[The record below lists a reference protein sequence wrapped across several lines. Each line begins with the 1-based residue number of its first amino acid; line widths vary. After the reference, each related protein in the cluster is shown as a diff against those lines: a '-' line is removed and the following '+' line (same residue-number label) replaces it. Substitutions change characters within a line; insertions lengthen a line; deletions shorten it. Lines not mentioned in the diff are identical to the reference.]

1 MDNDFEF
8 LINSLNISSKYPSKI
23 YIDSKSDLW
32 LKCQQIITNLK
43 TDSDAI
49 ETLQEYYIY
58 NYRCYLTAMLKEYWF
73 DFNKNSSK
81 YEENVQCQHR
91 LIFHKFNQL
100 NDCISNW
107 LYRPLLDL
115 LFDSND
121 EQIRKLYEILYTAL
135 IADMPLLFSS
145 FLFNTFAF
153 SFEVLDHIVGKKQQN
168 ESNSSKQSSFNK
180 CKICRFKRTGND
192 NIDNECYCTSISKG
206 FIPFLNILR
215 KLGIFYQLC
224 DDIIKSVLFKMIERQ
239 IWNLCKDKNFD
250 ISCLSIT
257 CSWLENSIIDWIKII
272 YIIRSNENIT
282 DMFIALE
289 QYNQNIE
296 KTTTSEEDVPMY
308 NDNGG
313 ELNNLFLKNTSLVLF
328 DQIESLNLNNIRS
341 FLTNTYIFNRMKQ
354 LFDIIID
361 FPYSE
366 PAICDL
372 HECIQLEPFYRE
384 IFTYSLKN
392 SLEIRLLHAGVATSS
407 IIEAYL
413 TTIKALRLLDPQ
425 GIILQIVCDP
435 IRNYLKTREDTVRC
449 IINILTTDSIVN
461 FDDPEHFNKL
471 INDED
476 EYVMDTWRSWVPQ
489 TIGVSRMSKDL
500 ANSDII
506 SMLINI
512 FDSKDLFVQEYQRLL
527 AQKLILTPE
536 INLESELRNLELL
549 SLRFG
554 ESELHN
560 CEVMLKDLKDS
571 ERINQQIN
579 GFDEIKAANIKMNG
593 LILSEQFW
601 PDNLGFTN
609 NEFKNFRLPEEIQ
622 KMFDNYKKIFETL
635 KGNRTVNWIEQLG
648 TVKLELE
655 FRNGSHE
662 YSVRPIQAAI
672 IHLFQQKNQW
682 SMAAIAQ
689 ELDVLP
695 SVVRRNLSYWKNI
708 GIIKECKD
716 GDDDSY
722 IVVEDLPPP
731 PPPQSSS
738 SSIMKQQQHQQCT
751 QEFDMMFIDNQDDNY
766 DNDDDDDDGNGIMND
781 RKRKNENN
789 LQLFWNF
796 IDNMLKNLHA
806 LSLDRIYSMLKMFN
820 MQSPEIE
827 NLSMHELREFLDRKV
842 HEKKL
847 IFINGLYDLNKST
860 DE

>member
-1 MDNDFEF
+1 MDSEFEF
-8 LINSLNISSKYPSKI
+8 LINSLNISSKYPPNNLH
-23 YIDSKSDLW
+23 IDLKSDLW
-32 LKCQQIITNLK
+32 LRCQQIIANLK
-43 TDSDAI
+43 KDSEAFEI
-49 ETLQEYYIY
+49 LQEYYIY
-58 NYRCYLTAMLKEYWF
+58 NYRCYLTYMLKEYWS
-73 DFNKNSSK
+73 DFLQNSSK
-81 YEENVQCQHR
+81 YKEIVPSQHR

-100 NDCISNW
+100 NDFISNW
-107 LYRPLLDL
+107 LYQPLLDL
-115 LFDSND
+115 LFDSNG
-121 EQIRKLYEILYTAL
+121 EQTRKLNEILYTGL

-153 SFEVLDHIVGKKQQN
+153 SFAVLDYSVANKKK
-168 ESNSSKQSSFNK
+168 ETIGHEQSK
-180 CKICRFKRTGND
+180 CKICRFKRSDNND
-192 NIDNECYCTSISKG
+192 NEKACYCESMSKG
-206 FIPFLNILR
+206 FIPFLNVLR
-215 KLGIFYQLC
+215 KLGIFHQLC

-239 IWNLCKDKNFD
+239 IWNLCKDKNFEL
-250 ISCLSIT
+250 SCLSIT
-257 CSWLENSIIDWIKII
+257 CSWLENSIIDWMKII
-272 YIIRSNENIT
+272 YIIKSTDENVP
-282 DMFIALE
+282 DMFVALE
-289 QYNQNIE
+289 QYNTAIAAV
-296 KTTTSEEDVPMY
+296 EDEPMNKY
-308 NDNGG
+308 NNTGSG
-313 ELNNLFLKNTSLVLF
+313 NELNTLFLKNSSLTLF
-328 DQIESLNLNNIRS
+328 DQIESLNLNIIRS

-361 FPYSE
+361 YPYSE
-366 PAICDL
+366 PAIYDL

-384 IFTYSLKN
+384 IFTHSLKN
-392 SLEIRLLHAGVATSS
+392 ALEIRLLHAGVATSS

-461 FDDPEHFNKL
+461 FDDPDHFNKL

-489 TIGVSRMSKDL
+489 TIGVSKMSKDL

-579 GFDEIKAANIKMNG
+579 GFDEMKTANLKMNG

-601 PDNLGFTN
+601 PDNLGFTS
-609 NEFKNFRLPEEIQ
+609 NEFKNFRLPDEVQ
-622 KMFDNYKKIFETL
+622 QVFDNYKKFFETL
-635 KGNRTVNWIEQLG
+635 KGNRTVNWIQQLG
-648 TVKLELE
+648 MVKLELE
-655 FRNGSHE
+655 FPNGSQE

-672 IHLFQQKNQW
+672 IHLFQRKNQW
-682 SMAAIAQ
+682 STTAIAQ

-695 SVVRRNLSYWKNI
+695 SVIRRNLSYWKNI
-708 GIIKECKD
+708 GIVKECD
-716 GDDDSY
+716 GEDDSHM
-722 IVVEDLPPP
+722 IVEDLPPP
-731 PPPQSSS
+731 SSS
-738 SSIMKQQQHQQCT
+738 MMKQQQQQCSGLNS
-751 QEFDMMFIDNQDDNY
+751 QEFDMMFIDH
-766 DNDDDDDDGNGIMND
+766 DDDDNDHGTMNNQQ
-781 RKRKNENN
+781 KNENN
-789 LQLFWNF
+789 LHLFWNF

-842 HEKKL
+842 YEKKL
-847 IFINGLYDLNKST
+847 IFINGLYDLNKS
-860 DE
+860 DGE

>member
-1 MDNDFEF
+1 
-8 LINSLNISSKYPSKI
+8 
-23 YIDSKSDLW
+23 
-32 LKCQQIITNLK
+32 
-43 TDSDAI
+43 
-49 ETLQEYYIY
+49 
-58 NYRCYLTAMLKEYWF
+58 MLKQYWS
-73 DFNKNSSK
+73 DFNQNSSK
-81 YEENVQCQHR
+81 YKEIVQCQHR
-91 LIFHKFNQL
+91 LIFRKFDQL
-100 NDCISNW
+100 DDYISNW

-115 LFDSND
+115 LFDSNE
-121 EQIRKLYEILYTAL
+121 EQIQKQYEILYTAL

-145 FLFNTFAF
+145 FLYNTFAF
-153 SFEVLDHIVGKKQQN
+153 SFEVLDYNVSNRKKD
-168 ESNSSKQSSFNK
+168 SVSPKQSN
-180 CKICRFKRTGND
+180 CEVCRMKRINNNATVD
-192 NIDNECYCTSISKG
+192 DCYCGTISKG

-215 KLGIFYQLC
+215 KLGIFHQLC
-224 DDIIKSVLFKMIERQ
+224 DDIIKNVLFKMIERQ

-250 ISCLSIT
+250 MSCLSIT
-257 CSWLENSIIDWIKII
+257 CSWLENSIIDWMKII
-272 YIIRSNENIT
+272 YIIESVD
-282 DMFIALE
+282 DMFTALE
-289 QYNQNIE
+289 RYNAE
-296 KTTTSEEDVPMY
+296 MTTVEEPMNSSY
-308 NDNGG
+308 NDVGNGN
-313 ELNNLFLKNTSLVLF
+313 ELNNLFLKNSSLALF
-328 DQIESLNLNNIRS
+328 DRIESLNLNNIRS

-384 IFTYSLKN
+384 IFTHSLKN
-392 SLEIRLLHAGVATSS
+392 ALEIRLLHAGVATSS

-425 GIILQIVCDP
+425 GIILQIVCFP

-449 IINILTTDSIVN
+449 IINILTTDSIIN
-461 FDDPEHFNKL
+461 FDEPDYFNKL
-471 INDED
+471 ISDED
-476 EYVMDTWRSWVPQ
+476 EYIMDTWRSWVPQ
-489 TIGVSRMSKDL
+489 TIGVSRISKDL

-560 CEVMLKDLKDS
+560 CEVMLRDLKDS

-579 GFDEIKAANIKMNG
+579 GFEEIKMAAIKMNG

-601 PDNLGFTN
+601 PDNLGFTS
-609 NEFKNFRLPEEIQ
+609 NEFKNFRLPDQ
-622 KMFDNYKKIFETL
+622 VQQMFDNYKKVFETL
-635 KGNRTVNWIEQLG
+635 KGNRTVNWIQQLG

-672 IHLFQQKNQW
+672 IHLFERKNQW
-682 SMAAIAQ
+682 SMADMAQ

-695 SVVRRNLSYWKNI
+695 SVLRRNLSYWKNI
-708 GIIKECKD
+708 GIIQEC
-716 GDDDSY
+716 DDLY
-722 IVVEDLPPP
+722 KIVEDLPPP
-731 PPPQSSS
+731 PPPPCSSM
-738 SSIMKQQQHQQCT
+738 MKQQHQHLNS
-751 QEFDMMFIDNQDDNY
+751 QEFDMMFFDQDDD
-766 DNDDDDDDGNGIMND
+766 DNDDGTIND
-781 RKRKNENN
+781 ERKNENN
-789 LQLFWNF
+789 LQIFWNF

-842 HEKKL
+842 YEKKL
-847 IFINGLYDLNKST
+847 IFTNGLYDLNKS
-860 DE
+860 DAQ